1 MKPTLLVMAAGMG
14 SRFGGAKQIEP
25 VGPNGE
31 TLLDYSVHDAL
42 RAGFD
47 RVVFI
52 IRTDFEAVFRER
64 VGSRFEKR
72 VAVDYVFQE
81 IDRLPDPLFVPPAG
95 RTKPWGTGH
104 AVWCAANAVRR
115 PFAVINADDFYG
127 RDAFAG
133 LAKFLAAAAKPSGAD
148 TSAPARFAMAG
159 YRIADTLSEHGTVSR
174 GVCRVDAQ
182 TRLLG
187 IEELAAIEAAGDGS
201 GRARLPD
208 GTARFLAADT
218 LVSMNCWG
226 FTPAFFPM
234 LEDGLLQFL
243 ATRGTDAKA
252 EYYLP
257 SAVAEAIHVGRA
269 EVQVVPVRASWFG
282 VTYREDKPRVIA
294 AIAKLIASGEYPAAL
309 WG

>member
-31 TLLDYSVHDAL
+31 TLLDYSVFDAI

-52 IRTDFEAVFRER
+52 IRKDFEAVFRER
-64 VGSRFEKR
+64 VGARFEKR

-81 IDRLPDPLFVPPAG
+81 LDRLPDPLWVPPAG

-115 PFAVINADDFYG
+115 PFVVINADDFYG
-127 RDAFAG
+127 RDAFGG
-133 LAKFLAAAAKPSGAD
+133 LAKFFATSAKPAAGE
-148 TSAPARFAMAG
+148 PARFAMAG

-174 GVCRVDAQ
+174 GVCRVDTQ
-182 TRLLG
+182 MRLRS
-187 IEELAAIEAAGDGS
+187 IEELTAIEAAGDGS
-201 GRARLPD
+201 GRAKLPD
-208 GTARFLAADT
+208 GSVRALAADT

-234 LEDGLLQFL
+234 LEEGLLQFL
-243 ATRGTDAKA
+243 ATRGADAKA

-257 SAVAEAIHVGRA
+257 SAVAEAIHAGRA
-269 EVQVVPVRASWFG
+269 EAQVVPVRASWFG
-282 VTYREDKPRVIA
+282 VTYREDKPRVVA

-309 WG
+309 WP

>member
-1 MKPTLLVMAAGMG
+1 MAAGMG

-25 VGPNGE
+25 VGPGGE
-31 TLLDYSVHDAL
+31 TLLDYSVFDAL

-52 IRTDFEAVFRER
+52 IRKDFEAVFRER
-64 VGSRFEKR
+64 VGARFEKR

-81 IDRLPDPLFVPPAG
+81 LDRLPDPLFRPPAG

-115 PFAVINADDFYG
+115 PFVVINADDFYG

-133 LAKFLAAAAKPSGAD
+133 LARFLSAAGKPA
-148 TSAPARFAMAG
+148 TNEPALFAMAG

-174 GVCRVDAQ
+174 GVCRVDDQ
-182 TRLLG
+182 MRLRG
-187 IEELAAIEAAGDGS
+187 IEELTAIESVGDGS

-208 GTARFLAADT
+208 GTARVLPADT
-218 LVSMNCWG
+218 RVSMNCWG
-226 FTPAFFPM
+226 FTPAFFAM
-234 LEDGLLQFL
+234 LEVGLLRFL
-243 ATRGTDAKA
+243 ATHGTDPKA

-257 SAVAEAIHVGRA
+257 SAVAEAIFAGQA
-269 EVQVVPVRASWFG
+269 EAHVVPVRASWFG
-282 VTYREDKPRVIA
+282 VTYREDKPRVA
-294 AIAKLIASGEYPAAL
+294 ASIAKLIAAGEYPSAL
-309 WG
+309 WT

>member
-31 TLLDYSVHDAL
+31 TLLDYSVFDAI

-52 IRTDFEAVFRER
+52 IRKDFEAVFRER
-64 VGSRFEKR
+64 VGARFEKR

-81 IDRLPDPLFVPPAG
+81 IDRLPDPRFTPPAG

-104 AVWCAANAVRR
+104 AVWCAADTVRR
-115 PFAVINADDFYG
+115 PFVVINADDFYG

-133 LAKFLAAAAKPSGAD
+133 LAKFFASAGAPAD
-148 TSAPARFAMAG
+148 GEPARFAMAG

-174 GVCRVDAQ
+174 GVCRVDARM
-182 TRLLG
+182 RLRG
-187 IEELAAIEAAGDGS
+187 IEELTAIEAAGDGS
-201 GRARLPD
+201 GRAKLPD
-208 GTARFLAADT
+208 GSARVLSADT

-234 LEDGLLQFL
+234 LEDGLLDFL
-243 ATRGTDAKA
+243 ATRGDDAKS

-257 SAVAEAIHVGRA
+257 CAVAEAIHAGRA
-269 EVQVVPVRASWFG
+269 EAHVVPVHASWFG
-282 VTYREDKPRVIA
+282 VTYREDKPRVVA
-294 AIAKLIASGEYPAAL
+294 GIAKLIAQGEYPSAL
-309 WG
+309 WP

>member
-25 VGPNGE
+25 VGPHGE
-31 TLLDYSVHDAL
+31 TLLDYSVFDAL

-52 IRTDFEAVFRER
+52 IRRDFEAVFRER
-64 VGSRFEKR
+64 VGARFEKR

-81 IDRLPDPLFVPPAG
+81 IDRLPDPLFKPPAE

-115 PFAVINADDFYG
+115 PFVVINADDFYG
-127 RDAFAG
+127 RDAFAS
-133 LAKFLAAAAKPSGAD
+133 LAKFFAASPA
-148 TSAPARFAMAG
+148 SATAGPARFAMAG
-159 YRIADTLSEHGTVSR
+159 YRIADTLSEHGSVSR

-182 TRLLG
+182 MRLRG
-187 IEELAAIEAAGDGS
+187 IEEVTAIEAAGDGA

-208 GTARFLAADT
+208 GTVRSISSDT

-243 ATRGTDAKA
+243 ATHGRDLKA

-257 SAVAEAIHVGRA
+257 SAVAESIFSGLA
-269 EVQVVPVRASWFG
+269 ETSVVPVRASWFG
-282 VTYREDKPRVIA
+282 VTYREDKPRVVAAIGRLIA
-294 AIAKLIASGEYPAAL
+294 AGEYPAAL
-309 WG
+309 WP

>member
-31 TLLDYSVHDAL
+31 TLLDYSVYDAL

-47 RVVFI
+47 RIVFI
-52 IRTDFEAVFRER
+52 IRKDFESIFRER
-64 VGSRFEKR
+64 VGARFEKR

-81 IDRLPDPLFVPPAG
+81 LDRVPDPLFQPPAG

-115 PFAVINADDFYG
+115 PFVVINADDFYG
-127 RDAFAG
+127 RDAFAS
-133 LAKFLAAAAKPSGAD
+133 LARFFAGAAKPSAAD
-148 TSAPARFAMAG
+148 PVRFAMAG
-159 YRIADTLSEHGTVSR
+159 YRLADTLSEHGTVSR

-182 TRLLG
+182 MQLLG
-187 IEELAAIEAAGDGS
+187 IEEITAIESVGDGS
-201 GRARLPD
+201 GRARLTD
-208 GTARFLAADT
+208 GGLRTLAADT

-226 FTPAFFPM
+226 FTPAFFSM
-234 LEDGLLQFL
+234 LEDGLLRFL
-243 ATRGTDAKA
+243 AARGQDLKG

-257 SAVAEAIHVGRA
+257 AAVAEAIGAGRA
-269 EVQVVPVRASWFG
+269 ATQVVPVRASWFG
-282 VTYREDKPRVIA
+282 VTYREDKPRVVA
-294 AIAKLIASGEYPAAL
+294 AVAKLIASGAYPAAL
-309 WG
+309 WA